1 MIGSS
6 KTDFPLSIKE
16 MGDCVNM
23 ERRLKMTDK
32 IEVSIKSIDTSELD
46 AALEKVNKLHKALLE
61 AKTLLD
67 ELASKEIDLS
77 IKL

>member
-1 MIGSS
+1 
-6 KTDFPLSIKE
+6 
-16 MGDCVNM
+16 
-23 ERRLKMTDK
+23 MTDK

-46 AALEKVNKLHKALLE
+46 DALEKANKLHKVLLE

>member
-67 ELASKEIDLS
+67 ELASKEINLS

>member
-1 MIGSS
+1 M
-6 KTDFPLSIKE
+6 KVE
-16 MGDCVNM
+16 M
-23 ERRLKMTDK
+23 
-32 IEVSIKSIDTSELD
+32 DTSELD
-46 AALEKVNKLHKALLE
+46 DVLKKVEKLKDVLLE

>member
-1 MIGSS
+1 MEE
-6 KTDFPLSIKE
+6 SIKCVKVE
-16 MGDCVNM
+16 M
-23 ERRLKMTDK
+23 
-32 IEVSIKSIDTSELD
+32 DTSELD
-46 AALEKVNKLHKALLE
+46 DVLKKVEKLRDVLLE

>member
-1 MIGSS
+1 MEE
-6 KTDFPLSIKE
+6 SIKCVKVE
-16 MGDCVNM
+16 M
-23 ERRLKMTDK
+23 
-32 IEVSIKSIDTSELD
+32 DTSELD
-46 AALEKVNKLHKALLE
+46 DILKKVEKLKDVLLE

>member
-1 MIGSS
+1 M
-6 KTDFPLSIKE
+6 KVE
-16 MGDCVNM
+16 M
-23 ERRLKMTDK
+23 
-32 IEVSIKSIDTSELD
+32 DTSELD
-46 AALEKVNKLHKALLE
+46 DFLKKVEKLRDVLLE

>member
-1 MIGSS
+1 
-6 KTDFPLSIKE
+6 
-16 MGDCVNM
+16 
-23 ERRLKMTDK
+23 MTDK